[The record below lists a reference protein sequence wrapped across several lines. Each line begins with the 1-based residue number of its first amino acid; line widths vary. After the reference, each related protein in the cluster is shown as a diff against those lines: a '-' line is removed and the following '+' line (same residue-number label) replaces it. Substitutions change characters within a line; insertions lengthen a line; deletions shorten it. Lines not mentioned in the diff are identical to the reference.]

1 MLLCGLAV
9 NVLGQEEKSRLSGFT
24 GSPVA
29 GTRLEIQYDPTGGPL
44 VGKEAITG
52 VAYMYNDYCWEVAD
66 VDLSEY
72 KGIWY
77 GNFYVPRNC
86 AFVAFKFVPKDVNDM
101 GVADNNDDKGFMWVT
116 LTRMDNNFPEE
127 DWLGLYFV
135 NLLWGKVMMGYFNQY
150 DISDE
155 AVEMWMYKELEYF
168 PQNMP
173 KMFDCFMA
181 MVKLRSGDQY
191 SDAAR
196 RYITQFLSIPG
207 LGEQQYLW
215 ARDLYR
221 FELRDTEKADSLEQ
235 MILANYPH
243 GAAARFKT
251 FKTIE
256 QMPLDD
262 VKLDSTR
269 KFLADFPISEWR
281 KHPEQGQH
289 AFIYYSTFVF

>member
-86 AFVAFKFVPKDVNDM
+86 AFVAFKFCPEGCKDM

-116 LTRMDNNFPEE
+116 
-127 DWLGLYFV
+127 
-135 NLLWGKVMMGYFNQY
+135 
-150 DISDE
+150 
-155 AVEMWMYKELEYF
+155 
-168 PQNMP
+168 
-173 KMFDCFMA
+173 
-181 MVKLRSGDQY
+181 
-191 SDAAR
+191 
-196 RYITQFLSIPG
+196 
-207 LGEQQYLW
+207 
-215 ARDLYR
+215 
-221 FELRDTEKADSLEQ
+221 
-235 MILANYPH
+235 H
-243 GAAARFKT
+243 
-251 FKTIE
+251 
-256 QMPLDD
+256 
-262 VKLDSTR
+262 
-269 KFLADFPISEWR
+269 
-281 KHPEQGQH
+281 
-289 AFIYYSTFVF
+289 